1 MTRAYHARMDGIA
14 WAAGAMNA
22 ARTRL
27 DVAAENLANGS
38 TDGFRKSDLRGFLTA
53 SGIVMQRSRSTAAGP
68 LRHTGRPFDLAIA
81 GAGTFR
87 VRDAAGHVTATR
99 DGAFTRDRFGRLV
112 DDSGRVLL
120 GTRGPVCVPD
130 GAVIDASGT
139 LSRNGVVLNRIP
151 LPAGATVRTGF
162 LESSNV
168 DAIGEMIDVLTAQ
181 RSFETAQKVLSA
193 IDQTRERANTQVAQL
208 K

>member
-1 MTRAYHARMDGIA
+1 MDGIG

-22 ARTRL
+22 ARVRL

-38 TDGFRKSDLRGFLTA
+38 SDGFRKTDVRGFLTA
-53 SGIVMQRSRSTAAGP
+53 SGIVLQRSRSALAGP

-81 GAGTFR
+81 GSGTFR

-99 DGAFTRDRFGRLV
+99 DGAFVRDRFGRLV
-112 DDSGRVLL
+112 DDAGRVLL

-130 GAVIDASGT
+130 GAVIDTGGT
-139 LSRNGVVLNRIP
+139 LSRNGVVINRIA
-151 LPAGATVRTGF
+151 LPAGSTLRTGF
-162 LESSNV
+162 LEGSNV
-168 DAIGEMIDVLTAQ
+168 DAIGEMIDVLSAQ
-181 RSFETAQKVLSA
+181 RSFESAEKVLSS
-193 IDQTRERANTQVAQL
+193 IDQTRERASTQVAQL